1 MIATAINFDFHFA
14 IIGGIVLQVILHE
27 SPLNFARAL
36 P

>member
-1 MIATAINFDFHFA
+1 MFASAINFDFHFA
-14 IIGGIVLQVILHE
+14 LIGGTVLQVILHE